1 MISFGGKKTSGYFCT
16 VISKRDMA
24 KGLVYITNNNFNNNQ
39 NQNNNQVLMITP
51 FDQRES

>member
-1 MISFGGKKTSGYFCT
+1 
-16 VISKRDMA
+16 MA

-39 NQNNNQVLMITP
+39 NQNNNQVLMVAP

>member
-1 MISFGGKKTSGYFCT
+1 
-16 VISKRDMA
+16 MA
-24 KGLVYITNNNFNNNQ
+24 KGLVYITNNNLNNNQ

>member
-1 MISFGGKKTSGYFCT
+1 
-16 VISKRDMA
+16 MA
-24 KGLVYITNNNFNNNQ
+24 KGLVYILANNNFNNNQ

>member
-1 MISFGGKKTSGYFCT
+1 
-16 VISKRDMA
+16 MA
-24 KGLVYITNNNFNNNQ
+24 KGLVYIVANNNFNNNNQ

>member
-1 MISFGGKKTSGYFCT
+1 
-16 VISKRDMA
+16 MA

-51 FDQRES
+51 FDQREG

>member
-1 MISFGGKKTSGYFCT
+1 
-16 VISKRDMA
+16 MA